1 MMVYLERTKH
11 PNLDMD
17 SITLKDA
24 NCKLADLGDFNGTH
38 LRMEVPLDGCM
49 TNHTT
54 AEDTITYANSII
66 AETQASQ
73 GSILISREFQAEFP
87 FKCTYPRS
95 AILSVASFSP
105 REKVIYTRTGNERS
119 PGPIPNSL
127 CERRLQGIMVV
138 VFIILDWIFV
148 LMNTA
153 TMIPCRRLIG
163 RIGHLCRLN
172 VFALLG
178 LRIDPESKTTTVKT
192 VESHVYLESLNH
204 RLKIIELCFASHT
217 STIV

>member
-1 MMVYLERTKH
+1 LGTSNTEQLKQFYL
-11 PNLDMD
+11 
-17 SITLKDA
+17 
-24 NCKLADLGDFNGTH
+24 
-38 LRMEVPLDGCM
+38 
-49 TNHTT
+49 
-54 AEDTITYANSII
+54 
-66 AETQASQ
+66 
-73 GSILISREFQAEFP
+73 
-87 FKCTYPRS
+87 
-95 AILSVASFSP
+95 
-105 REKVIYTRTGNERS
+105 
-119 PGPIPNSL
+119 NSL
-127 CERRLQGIMVV
+127 DLRKINVQFLYKMRRLHKIMVV
-138 VFIILDWIFV
+138 VFIILDWIYV